1 MMLIDAEAELIP
13 VLTPVITTTT
23 GSSIMGA
30 SSSLDNGNGRGRVQP
45 NLFTCP
51 QCGYCAGII
60 YLGAEYSPSIGQTGE
75 MTTLVTQSLFL
86 ESQAVRGDRGVCK
99 MPHTNGRQYEPEN
112 ILSEPPHRKQPAY
125 KQAVYVCNVMREQ
138 PLWSGLFRG
147 IDPLVAP

>member
-1 MMLIDAEAELIP
+1 MLIDAEAELIP

-99 MPHTNGRQYEPEN
+99 IVKCRIPTVDSTSQKIYFQ
-112 ILSEPPHRKQPAY
+112 SHRIGSRLRTSRLCMC
-125 KQAVYVCNVMREQ
+125 VT
-138 PLWSGLFRG
+138 
-147 IDPLVAP
+147 